1 MQRFNELRERL
12 LRAGV
17 APRHVRRYL
26 AELNEHLSDLIAEET
41 SAGRNPEDAQASALS
56 RLGATDQLA
65 SAMIDRRE
73 FQSWSAKTPWAVF
86 GLAPIILLAASYF
99 AACFYLWCGWNL
111 FLPVANTP
119 FGRTGGSV
127 YGLSNLYFQ
136 AGKLFYFSAPVL
148 IGWAVAATAAR
159 QRLKIWWPAIALAL
173 LASMGATAH
182 IQANR
187 VAFEGGLG
195 HIKMTF
201 FGFGG
206 TSLSAFNGAYGFVLF
221 TLSILPY
228 LVWRIR
234 RRAPA

>member
-1 MQRFNELRERL
+1 MQQFNELRERL

-17 APRHVRRYL
+17 APRHARRYL
-26 AELNEHLSDLIAEET
+26 AELNAHLSDLIAEEA
-41 SAGRNPEDAQASALS
+41 SAGRNPADAQATALS
-56 RLGATDQLA
+56 RLGAIDQLA

-73 FQSWSAKTPWAVF
+73 FQSWSTRTPWAVF
-86 GLAPIILLAASYF
+86 GLAPILLLSASYF

-119 FGRTGGSV
+119 FGSHGGSV
-127 YGLSNLYFQ
+127 FGLSNLYFQ

-148 IGWAVAATAAR
+148 IGCAISWMAAR
-159 QRLKIWWPAIALAL
+159 QRLKIWWLTMASAL

-187 VAFEGGLG
+187 IAFEGGLG

-234 RRAPA
+234 RRATA

>member
-26 AELNEHLSDLIAEET
+26 AELNGHLSDLIAEET
-41 SAGRNPEDAQASALS
+41 SAGRNPNDAQAAALS
-56 RLGATDQLA
+56 RLGATEQLA
-65 SAMIDRRE
+65 SAMISRRE
-73 FQSWSAKTPWAVF
+73 FQSWSAKMPWAVF
-86 GLAPIILLAASYF
+86 GLAPMFLLAAAYF

-111 FLPVANTP
+111 FLPGANTP
-119 FGRTGGSV
+119 FGSAGESV

-136 AGKLFYFSAPVL
+136 AGKFFYFSAPVL
-148 IGWAVAATAAR
+148 IGCAISLMAAR

-195 HIKMTF
+195 HIKMSF

-206 TSLSAFNGAYGFVLF
+206 TSLGAFNGIYGFLLF

-234 RRAPA
+234 RRATA